1 MGLIKIRRWWINL
14 ESRYELCHIL
24 YPQWTS
30 VETKGKETWGG
41 FNPVDVHYPI
51 YAGAEINTGNN
62 SGMIFESNDGLS
74 WNYVEVEEKINEIA
88 SNDYWTTNNFA
99 GTPTSL
105 FRNTFA
111 IGNNGYLL
119 RNAEATGNASI
130 SSNDEIDIQVYPNPA
145 SEKVTIK
152 MVDAQQWNLTIVDAN
167 MKEINI
173 QEVNSNQQK
182 EVNISDLPKGLY
194 YIILTKENQKI
205 TNSVVKF

>member
-1 MGLIKIRRWWINL
+1 MRDT
-14 ESRYELCHIL
+14 IL
-24 YPQWTS
+24 QNISYTVVDEHVNKTNATQWTRRHDDRQPS
-30 VETKGKETWGG
+30 ASNFVSHATIWGIVASADG
-41 FNPVDVHYPI
+41 QGGV
-51 YAGAEINTGNN
+51 
-62 SGMIFESNDGLS
+62 IFEDDAVSS
-74 WNYVEVEEKINEIA
+74 H
-88 SNDYWTTNNFA
+88 FA
-99 GTPTSL
+99 MRELFDLIHNISVQSFSL
-105 FRNTFA
+105 FFA

-119 RNAEATGNASI
+119 RNYEATGNASI
-130 SSNDEIDIQVYPNPA
+130 STNEDIDIQVYPNPA

-152 MVDAQQWNLTIVDAN
+152 MEDAQQWNLTIVDAN